1 MSRQA
6 NFASSPRKKAKDPIL
21 ARKILL
27 ADDSVT
33 AQNMGRKI
41 LSEAG
46 FEVITVSNGSAALKK
61 AVEQRP
67 DLIVLDV
74 YMPGYSGLEV
84 CQRLKEMRETA
95 RVPVLLT
102 VGKLEPFKPEEAR
115 RARADA
121 FIVKPFEASELL
133 AAVRKLEDRIIAGP
147 EPSKPGRLAKL
158 LSRNAPVEVPE
169 KDAGIEEDGWKDRLS
184 IPARPRVLEAQTGMP
199 VPADSQATEPVA
211 TSPEVQPAVEE
222 RAEDNAS
229 DPLADITPEEIA
241 AIKAAAATLT
251 GALDAQPVTDRSEA
265 QAAAASGSERPP
277 EAETKREP
285 TAEPTAV
292 PDEVSPPAGT
302 PVWTEATQSAEP
314 AAAVVEP
321 PPPSL
326 KQDITADTPPRWVA
340 EEVPLQG
347 GEGDASL
354 AREMEVFL
362 SSVATEQSRRA
373 ATPAG
378 SNGNVTV
385 ETPLAVENRQE
396 PLPVAVP
403 GVEKL
408 ESTSQESRAATPQ
421 PDEVA
426 EAEAEILDDHAET
439 PSTFAVAVMTEAPH
453 ESSPVPAES
462 SAIPAEA
469 AHALPETPSAITQT
483 AAVSSVEVGAQSAMA
498 MAASASASA
507 AAPPALPVENDQ
519 ASPPSASSSAATSE
533 NAVTQGAGSPGA
545 VQGPAVETAEP
556 STGDKMGAAEMAAA
570 WSHWQEI
577 RQSIVGS
584 GLTDQITEVAAA
596 AARASETNSQGSTA
610 SSAGKPEASFVASE
624 ESAPP
629 QPSASAQ
636 ADPSAIASI
645 VDSVLAEL
653 KPKLVEEIAKKLGEK
668 K

>member
-1 MSRQA
+1 M
-6 NFASSPRKKAKDPIL
+6 

-95 RVPVLLT
+95 RMPVLLT
-102 VGKLEPFKPEEAR
+102 VGKLEPFKPDEAR

-121 FIVKPFEASELL
+121 FIIKPFEASELL
-133 AAVRKLEDRIIAGP
+133 AAVRKLEDRVIAGP

-158 LSRNAPVEVPE
+158 LSRNAPVEAPD
-169 KDAGIEEDGWKDRLS
+169 KDAGIEEDGWKERLS
-184 IPARPRVLEAQTGMP
+184 IPARPRVSEAETEVTAPAEMQMASSP
-199 VPADSQATEPVA
+199 V
-211 TSPEVQPAVEE
+211 VQPTVEE
-222 RAEDNAS
+222 RPEAHAS

-251 GALDAQPVTDRSEA
+251 GALDKQPGKDYSQDPAVVASEPEFPVEA
-265 QAAAASGSERPP
+265 EKKAASAIEPEAVRDAVSSGSELPAAEGFQVSQAAACTSDAGD
-277 EAETKREP
+277 
-285 TAEPTAV
+285 AV
-292 PDEVSPPAGT
+292 LQSSAPQKT
-302 PVWTEATQSAEP
+302 SAEIP
-314 AAAVVEP
+314 G
-321 PPPSL
+321 
-326 KQDITADTPPRWVA
+326 PRWVA
-340 EEVPLQG
+340 QEVPLEG

-354 AREMEVFL
+354 AGEMQVFL
-362 SSVATEQSRRA
+362 AMATEQSRHA

-378 SNGNVTV
+378 SNGNVTL
-385 ETPLAVENRQE
+385 ETTAAEDRHEGPI
-396 PLPVAVP
+396 PVAAA

-408 ESTSQESRAATPQ
+408 DSPSQEAQAAAPRQ
-421 PDEVA
+421 DEHVD
-426 EAEAEILDDHAET
+426 AEAEILDDHAEP
-439 PSTFAVAVMTEAPH
+439 PSTFAVAVMTETVD
-453 ESSPVPAES
+453 ESSS
-462 SAIPAEA
+462 IPAAPSAMLAEL
-469 AHALPETPSAITQT
+469 AHPSTGTPSENTQT
-483 AAVSSVEVGAQSAMA
+483 PAVSTAEVAGESAMA
-498 MAASASASA
+498 MAASASAN
-507 AAPPALPVENDQ
+507 APASPVETELVPSAVGATT
-519 ASPPSASSSAATSE
+519 ASDSADMQGAVSPSAS
-533 NAVTQGAGSPGA
+533 VI
-545 VQGPAVETAEP
+545 QGPIVETTP
-556 STGDKMGAAEMAAA
+556 SPQDKIHAAEMAAA

-584 GLTDQITEVAAA
+584 GLADQITDVAAA
-596 AARASETNSQGSTA
+596 AARASETNSQSSTA
-610 SSAGKPEASFVASE
+610 SSAGSPEPSPVASE
-624 ESAPP
+624 QSAP
-629 QPSASAQ
+629 QPGASANP
-636 ADPSAIASI
+636 DPSAIASI